1 MSQLEDF
8 NPNGVGVKGSL
19 FGLPFD
25 TENAKVVVIPIPWD
39 VTVSYGSGTSQGPAA
54 ILEASA
60 QIDYEIPDIPNA
72 WKLGVAMADIPEVW
86 ESLGKSLRV
95 ESEIYI
101 DWLEAGIDPA
111 DKEEMTKCLSKV
123 NAQCAQLMR
132 YVEQETEYWHQQGK
146 TTVLLGGD
154 HSTPLGHILACAK
167 REGEIGILQIDAHAD
182 LRKAYEGFDYSHA
195 SIMYNVLQHAEV
207 TKLVQVGVRDYCEE
221 ERAYINASNGRVVT
235 FFDQHIKEAQ
245 FKGKTWNEQCDE
257 IVAQLPDKV
266 YISFDIDGLD
276 PKLCPNTGTPV
287 PGGFELEQV
296 NYLIKKVVQS
306 GRKIIGADLNEVSPG
321 TDEWDANVG
330 ARALYSLVSLLGV
343 SQGDLEFKNY

>member
-8 NPNGVGVKGSL
+8 NPNGVGVKGTL

-25 TENAKVVVIPIPWD
+25 TESAEVIVIPIPWD
-39 VTVSYGSGTSQGPAA
+39 VTVSYGSGTAQAPAA

-60 QIDYEIPDIPNA
+60 QIDYELPDISNA
-72 WKLGVAMADIPEVW
+72 WKLGVAMAEIPEVW

-95 ESEIYI
+95 KSEIYI
-101 DWLEAGIDPA
+101 NWLEEGSNPDE
-111 DKEEMTKCLSKV
+111 KEEMLARLAEI
-123 NAQCAQLMR
+123 NAQSAQLMR
-132 YVEQETEYWHQQGK
+132 YVQQETEYWHQQGK
-146 TTVLLGGD
+146 TTILLGGD

-167 REGEIGILQIDAHAD
+167 REEEIGILQIDAHAD

-195 SIMYNVLQHAEV
+195 SIMYNVLQHNAI
-207 TKLVQVGVRDYCEE
+207 TKLVQVGIRDYCEE
-221 ERAYINASNGRVVT
+221 ESAYINASNGRVVT

-245 FKGKTWNEQCDE
+245 FKGKNWEEQCDE
-257 IVAQLPDKV
+257 IVAQLPNKV
-266 YISFDIDGLD
+266 YVSFDIDGLN

-296 NYLIKKVVQS
+296 SYLIKKVVMS

-321 TDEWDANVG
+321 MDEWDANVG
-330 ARALYSLVSLLGV
+330 ARALYRLVCLLGV
-343 SQGDLEFKNY
+343 SQGDLAFQS

>member
-8 NPNGVGVKGSL
+8 NPNGVGVKGTL

-25 TENAKVVVIPIPWD
+25 TESAEVIVIPIPWD
-39 VTVSYGSGTSQGPAA
+39 VTVSYGSGTAQAPAA

-60 QIDYEIPDIPNA
+60 QIDYELPDISNA
-72 WKLGVAMADIPEVW
+72 WKLGVAMAEIPEVW

-95 ESEIYI
+95 KSEIYI
-101 DWLEAGIDPA
+101 NWLEEGSNPDE
-111 DKEEMTKCLSKV
+111 KEEMLARLAEI
-123 NAQCAQLMR
+123 NAQSAQLMR
-132 YVEQETEYWHQQGK
+132 YVQQETEYWHQKGK
-146 TTVLLGGD
+146 TTILLGGD

-167 REGEIGILQIDAHAD
+167 REEEIGILQVDAHAD
-182 LRKAYEGFDYSHA
+182 LRKAYEGFDFSHA
-195 SIMYNVLQHAEV
+195 SIMYNVLQHDAI
-207 TKLVQVGVRDYCEE
+207 TKLVQVGIRDYCKE

-257 IVAQLPDKV
+257 IVAQLPNKV

-296 NYLIKKVVQS
+296 SYLIKKVVES

-330 ARALYSLVSLLGV
+330 ARALYRLVCLLGV
-343 SQGDLEFKNY
+343 SQGDLAFQS